1 VSLRRSI
8 LGPFVARRPTGARV
22 RTRLFVT
29 GADDE
34 VLTTVGRHLGGQAG
48 VDLGARCGSGRG
60 DANRADRK
68 RSLTAASSSRWA
80 GAITRTSNDQW
91 ALGMRNLVAQGRS
104 LGARVA
110 RIEKRLAVCCG
121 ERQGGMRGYHDA
133 QERFQKQR
141 RLQVLK
147 ARLAEVESRIDEGR
161 VSVCRGGARLARVHH
176 NLEAS
181 DLTEA
186 GWRQRWEAA
195 RLFVT
200 ADGEADKRLGNET
213 IRWDPSNGWLELRLP
228 SPLAHLA
235 NCSRGRYRIEGVAFP
250 YRGDEVA
257 AQTVAGAVR
266 YDIRYDPVKGR
277 WYLDASWSVSDAV
290 GASMD
295 GAGVVGVDLNEGHLA
310 GSVLDAAGNPYGR
323 PWSVRV
329 DLAGLPTSTRDGR
342 LRSAIS
348 EVLRRAASAGCKAI
362 VIENLDFEADKATSK
377 ETHGRGRRG
386 RRFRRTVHGLPVA
399 RFRDRLVQ
407 MAANAGISVIAVDP
421 AYTSRWGAEHWQVA
435 LQTNHPTLQI
445 SRHHAASVVI
455 ARRGL
460 GHKARRRTGVPQP
473 QRIHGDERATAQAA
487 PEPTA
492 GEETR
497 PREGGRASP
506 LREEDSRPATRTR
519 RATRTPKTVRGV
531 RVSLVGTQ

>member
-1 VSLRRSI
+1 MRLRRSI
-8 LGPFVARRPTGARV
+8 LAPFVARRPTGARV
-22 RTRLFVT
+22 RTRLVVK

-60 DANRADRK
+60 DPNRADRK

-104 LGARVA
+104 LGARGA

-213 IRWDPSNGWLELRLP
+213 IRWDPTNGWLELRLP

-250 YRGDEVA
+250 YRGDRHREPGLRGGQGHQQGDPRPRPAWSPVPSHRPRPPGGEVPRPP
-257 AQTVAGAVR
+257 GADGGQRRNFGDRGGSGLYLQV
-266 YDIRYDPVKGR
+266 GR
-277 WYLDASWSVSDAV
+277 RA
-290 GASMD
+290 
-295 GAGVVGVDLNEGHLA
+295 LA
-310 GSVLDAAGNPYGR
+310 GGAADQPSNFADLASSCGKRGDRKTR
-323 PWSVRV
+323 PWAQGAATDRC
-329 DLAGLPTSTRDGR
+329 ASTPEDSWGR
-342 LRSAIS
+342 ES
-348 EVLRRAASAGCKAI
+348 
-362 VIENLDFEADKATSK
+362 
-377 ETHGRGRRG
+377 
-386 RRFRRTVHGLPVA
+386 
-399 RFRDRLVQ
+399 
-407 MAANAGISVIAVDP
+407 
-421 AYTSRWGAEHWQVA
+421 Y
-435 LQTNHPTLQI
+435 
-445 SRHHAASVVI
+445 
-455 ARRGL
+455 
-460 GHKARRRTGVPQP
+460 
-473 QRIHGDERATAQAA
+473 
-487 PEPTA
+487 
-492 GEETR
+492 R
-497 PREGGRASP
+497 PGRA
-506 LREEDSRPATRTR
+506 RTHR
-519 RATRTPKTVRGV
+519 R
-531 RVSLVGTQ
+531 